1 MDNFEIANQFSTPSK
16 LMNIHGENNFESK
29 SYSIAA
35 YNDEKI
41 LCK

>member
-1 MDNFEIANQFSTPSK
+1 LMD
-16 LMNIHGENNFESK
+16 IHGENNFESK